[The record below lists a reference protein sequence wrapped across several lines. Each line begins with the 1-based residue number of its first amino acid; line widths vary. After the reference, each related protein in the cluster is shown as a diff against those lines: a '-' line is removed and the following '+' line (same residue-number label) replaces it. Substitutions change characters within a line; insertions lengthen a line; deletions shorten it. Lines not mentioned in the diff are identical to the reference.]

1 MTVATTLPPLYNISR
16 KREAP
21 RPLDLRASFG
31 ANDVTRT
38 HDLLITNQLLYRL
51 SYISLSIHDM
61 VFLERHIQNRIYFI
75 IFFDGRQQ
83 ILLISCHT
91 LCMAIPVYYILYFE
105 GIPSKYFQAISL
117 FPTLFPRIPPITT
130 GNSVVI
136 FPRNFDKFCHY
147 FLLTPFFLQS
157 SVLFSIYIIYL
168 IISFYKELFTF
179 STEFSTFNLRSPHGL
194 WKERP
199 IPTFPR
205 SIHNTFTTPWKPKP
219 PHSDKAFRGF
229 PQVPH
234 PLLRLLQQVQ

>member
-1 MTVATTLPPLYNISR
+1 MVFDETTKSAPYSLLKDFSQRWPLFYLKKGTAWQDLPLNSFLGEFKSPQPRRSSQNIFSKFTLFSKIKNPQQLGTVGAQPTIS
-16 KREAP
+16 E
-21 RPLDLRASFG
+21 LLRFSG

-75 IFFDGRQQ
+75 IFFDRRQQ

-179 STEFSTFNLRSPHGL
+179 ST
-194 WKERP
+194 
-199 IPTFPR
+199 
-205 SIHNTFTTPWKPKP
+205 
-219 PHSDKAFRGF
+219 
-229 PQVPH
+229 
-234 PLLRLLQQVQ
+234 

>member
-1 MTVATTLPPLYNISR
+1 MPCGQ
-16 KREAP
+16 
-21 RPLDLRASFG
+21 RPQGVSGAS
-31 ANDVTRT
+31 DVTRT

-61 VFLERHIQNRIYFI
+61 VFWEGHIQNRIYFI

-117 FPTLFPRIPPITT
+117 FPTLFHRIPPITT

-179 STEFSTFNLRSPHGL
+179 ST
-194 WKERP
+194 
-199 IPTFPR
+199 
-205 SIHNTFTTPWKPKP
+205 
-219 PHSDKAFRGF
+219 
-229 PQVPH
+229 
-234 PLLRLLQQVQ
+234 

>member
-1 MTVATTLPPLYNISR
+1 MADSILKDFCYKNIVRNDILSFVR
-16 KREAP
+16 N
-21 RPLDLRASFG
+21 DLSGNADNFWMPDIDR
-31 ANDVTRT
+31 
-38 HDLLITNQLLYRL
+38 
-51 SYISLSIHDM
+51 SIHDM

-179 STEFSTFNLRSPHGL
+179 ST
-194 WKERP
+194 
-199 IPTFPR
+199 
-205 SIHNTFTTPWKPKP
+205 
-219 PHSDKAFRGF
+219 
-229 PQVPH
+229 
-234 PLLRLLQQVQ
+234 

>member
-1 MTVATTLPPLYNISR
+1 MLRGRNLRSHLLESKKAACGRWRDPSASKPKKRTGRVLVRRHKNIGAKHALLRCGAT
-16 KREAP
+16 
-21 RPLDLRASFG
+21 
-31 ANDVTRT
+31 DVTRT

-75 IFFDGRQQ
+75 IFFDRRQQ

-179 STEFSTFNLRSPHGL
+179 ST
-194 WKERP
+194 
-199 IPTFPR
+199 
-205 SIHNTFTTPWKPKP
+205 
-219 PHSDKAFRGF
+219 
-229 PQVPH
+229 
-234 PLLRLLQQVQ
+234 

>member
-1 MTVATTLPPLYNISR
+1 MVGVLVHQPGLPPVRTDALGSTGSALINNNDPGRLQPEMHKLMTVAYHITTGYTTFPR

-179 STEFSTFNLRSPHGL
+179 ST
-194 WKERP
+194 
-199 IPTFPR
+199 
-205 SIHNTFTTPWKPKP
+205 
-219 PHSDKAFRGF
+219 
-229 PQVPH
+229 
-234 PLLRLLQQVQ
+234 

>member
-1 MTVATTLPPLYNISR
+1 MANGKTLISCGF
-16 KREAP
+16 AGFW
-21 RPLDLRASFG
+21 ACF
-31 ANDVTRT
+31 
-38 HDLLITNQLLYRL
+38 DLLITNQLLYRL

-75 IFFDGRQQ
+75 ISFDRRQQ

-179 STEFSTFNLRSPHGL
+179 ST
-194 WKERP
+194 
-199 IPTFPR
+199 
-205 SIHNTFTTPWKPKP
+205 
-219 PHSDKAFRGF
+219 
-229 PQVPH
+229 
-234 PLLRLLQQVQ
+234 

>member
-1 MTVATTLPPLYNISR
+1 M
-16 KREAP
+16 
-21 RPLDLRASFG
+21 
-31 ANDVTRT
+31 TRT

-179 STEFSTFNLRSPHGL
+179 STELSTSFFFGIINVFRQISPNIRRTANPIFNQMERQKSLYITVLHLSFSTYTQDFLP
-194 WKERP
+194 
-199 IPTFPR
+199 
-205 SIHNTFTTPWKPKP
+205 
-219 PHSDKAFRGF
+219 
-229 PQVPH
+229 
-234 PLLRLLQQVQ
+234 

>member
-136 FPRNFDKFCHY
+136 FPRKLRQILSLFSVDSLLFAVFRSFQHLHNLFDN
-147 FLLTPFFLQS
+147 FFLQR
-157 SVLFSIYIIYL
+157 VIHIFHMIFHTRIFYLFSIFFCKLYKFTIF
-168 IISFYKELFTF
+168 SFCAFPPPKKMRLNFT
-179 STEFSTFNLRSPHGL
+179 
-194 WKERP
+194 
-199 IPTFPR
+199 
-205 SIHNTFTTPWKPKP
+205 
-219 PHSDKAFRGF
+219 
-229 PQVPH
+229 
-234 PLLRLLQQVQ
+234 

>member
-1 MTVATTLPPLYNISR
+1 ML
-16 KREAP
+16 
-21 RPLDLRASFG
+21 FG

-157 SVLFSIYIIYL
+157 SVLFSIYIIYYNFFL
-168 IISFYKELFTF
+168 QRVIHIFHMIFHTRIFYLFSIFFCKLYKFTIFSFCA
-179 STEFSTFNLRSPHGL
+179 
-194 WKERP
+194 
-199 IPTFPR
+199 FP
-205 SIHNTFTTPWKPKP
+205 PPK
-219 PHSDKAFRGF
+219 KASKLYIMFCL
-229 PQVPH
+229 QK
-234 PLLRLLQQVQ
+234 LLRLSCLFFQK

>member
-1 MTVATTLPPLYNISR
+1 MFEPHQTTNLAGRILKMSPLAGQNWNLEKSSFCNFFILKVVRYMW
-16 KREAP
+16 KRRTFVRCFSA
-21 RPLDLRASFG
+21 LHLSSTHFG

-75 IFFDGRQQ
+75 IFFDRRQQ

-179 STEFSTFNLRSPHGL
+179 STWFSTREFSIYFQYFL
-194 WKERP
+194 
-199 IPTFPR
+199 
-205 SIHNTFTTPWKPKP
+205 
-219 PHSDKAFRGF
+219 
-229 PQVPH
+229 
-234 PLLRLLQQVQ
+234 

>member
-1 MTVATTLPPLYNISR
+1 MCGSRLFLKVMKTAEIIQFPLFS
-16 KREAP
+16 
-21 RPLDLRASFG
+21 G

-179 STEFSTFNLRSPHGL
+179 ST
-194 WKERP
+194 
-199 IPTFPR
+199 
-205 SIHNTFTTPWKPKP
+205 
-219 PHSDKAFRGF
+219 
-229 PQVPH
+229 
-234 PLLRLLQQVQ
+234 

>member
-75 IFFDGRQQ
+75 IFFDRRQQ

-91 LCMAIPVYYILYFE
+91 LCMAIP
-105 GIPSKYFQAISL
+105 ISL

-179 STEFSTFNLRSPHGL
+179 ST
-194 WKERP
+194 
-199 IPTFPR
+199 
-205 SIHNTFTTPWKPKP
+205 
-219 PHSDKAFRGF
+219 
-229 PQVPH
+229 
-234 PLLRLLQQVQ
+234 

>member
-1 MTVATTLPPLYNISR
+1 MANGKTLISCGF
-16 KREAP
+16 AGFW
-21 RPLDLRASFG
+21 ACF
-31 ANDVTRT
+31 
-38 HDLLITNQLLYRL
+38 DLLITNQLLYRL

-61 VFLERHIQNRIYFI
+61 AFWEGHIQNRIYFI

-105 GIPSKYFQAISL
+105 EIPSKYFQAISL

-179 STEFSTFNLRSPHGL
+179 ST
-194 WKERP
+194 
-199 IPTFPR
+199 
-205 SIHNTFTTPWKPKP
+205 
-219 PHSDKAFRGF
+219 
-229 PQVPH
+229 
-234 PLLRLLQQVQ
+234 

>member
-1 MTVATTLPPLYNISR
+1 MLHFPIDICV
-16 KREAP
+16 
-21 RPLDLRASFG
+21 
-31 ANDVTRT
+31 
-38 HDLLITNQLLYRL
+38 
-51 SYISLSIHDM
+51 
-61 VFLERHIQNRIYFI
+61 
-75 IFFDGRQQ
+75 
-83 ILLISCHT
+83 ISCHT

-179 STEFSTFNLRSPHGL
+179 STWFSTREFSIYFQYFFVNCINLPSSLFALFH
-194 WKERP
+194 RP
-199 IPTFPR
+199 KKR
-205 SIHNTFTTPWKPKP
+205 LNFT
-219 PHSDKAFRGF
+219 
-229 PQVPH
+229 
-234 PLLRLLQQVQ
+234 

>member
-1 MTVATTLPPLYNISR
+1 MTVATTLPPLDNISR

-91 LCMAIPVYYILYFE
+91 LCMEIPVYYILYFE

-179 STEFSTFNLRSPHGL
+179 STWFSTREFSIYFQYFFVNCINLPSSLFELFH
-194 WKERP
+194 RP
-199 IPTFPR
+199 KKR
-205 SIHNTFTTPWKPKP
+205 LNFT
-219 PHSDKAFRGF
+219 
-229 PQVPH
+229 
-234 PLLRLLQQVQ
+234 